1 MKRKKEKKEEVWIIS
16 KKWLKR
22 LLGELGAIDLG
33 YVGWQFT

>member
-1 MKRKKEKKEEVWIIS
+1 MNRKKEKKEEVCIID